1 MDAASLIIIGTFIG
15 AVGYAAVRWNRTTPL
30 TPVQLAVLEKY
41 AIHYQRLND
50 SDKKHFQRIVSIFIN
65 EKDWVGAGVS
75 IADEMQIM
83 ISACAAQ
90 LLIGF
95 PKVVLKHFEKIV
107 VYPRAYR
114 STRSGRVHQGEVRPQ
129 AGVIVISWED
139 FLQGYSHSRDAHNVG
154 LHEMAHALW
163 FENSI
168 LNGEDNFLHPEL
180 LQDWI
185 DHADA
190 EIERILLNKGRLF
203 RAYAGTNQ
211 PEFFA
216 VAVEYF
222 YEQPREFRS
231 QLPEL
236 YATLSA
242 MLKQDPSV
250 LIG

>member
-1 MDAASLIIIGTFIG
+1 
-15 AVGYAAVRWNRTTPL
+15 
-30 TPVQLAVLEKY
+30 
-41 AIHYQRLND
+41 AIHYQKLNAHQ
-50 SDKKHFQRIVSIFIN
+50 KNQFEKVVSLFLN
-65 EKDWVGAGVS
+65 EKEWVGAGMAV
-75 IADEMQIM
+75 AAEMKVM
-83 ISACAAQ
+83 IGSCAAQ

-95 PKVVLKHFEKIV
+95 PNVVLKHFQKIV
-107 VYPRAYR
+107 IYPRAYR
-114 STRSGRVHQGEVRPQ
+114 STKSGRMHQGEVRPQ

-139 FLQGYSHSRDAHNVG
+139 FIHGYSHSRDAHNVG

-168 LNGEDNFLHPEL
+168 HNGEENFLHPEL

-185 DHADA
+185 DNADA
-190 EIERILLNKGRLF
+190 EIERIRNGKSRLF
-203 RAYAGTNQ
+203 REYAGGNQ

-222 YEQPREFRS
+222 YEQPKEFKAE
-231 QLPEL
+231 LPEL

-250 LIG
+250 FAS